1 MNACIKYK
9 KLREK
14 INSKKFILKIDKI
27 NGLIKIYNRIKYL
40 ELNDS

>member
-1 MNACIKYK
+1 MNVCIKYK
-9 KLREK
+9 KWREK
-14 INSKKFILKIDKI
+14 INLKKFILKIDKI

>member
-14 INSKKFILKIDKI
+14 INLKKFILKIDKI

-40 ELNDS
+40 GLNDS